1 MRLGGEEDVGGCIM
15 RSATCKV
22 KEEGKKKGKRT
33 FDIAMN
39 DPVFVKK
46 REGQQDFT
54 DDEADVQFF

>member
-1 MRLGGEEDVGGCIM
+1 MQSKR
-15 RSATCKV
+15 RR
-22 KEEGKKKGKRT
+22 KKKGKRT

>member
-1 MRLGGEEDVGGCIM
+1 MQSKR
-15 RSATCKV
+15 RR
-22 KEEGKKKGKRT
+22 KKKGKRT

-54 DDEADVQFF
+54 DDEADVQFFQWLCSRLLLGVRRCKRP

>member
-1 MRLGGEEDVGGCIM
+1 MRLGGEENVGGCIM

-22 KEEGKKKGKRT
+22 KEEGKKGKRT